1 MPIDKIVV
9 RKQPKQELWKAYTVV
24 KGRSPPM
31 RALSEKGVTKKM
43 AEKQKTAVQLSELRA
58 AGRLP
63 PRGKPVPKKTKK

>member
-1 MPIDKIVV
+1 MPIDKIVI
-9 RKQPKQELWKAYTVV
+9 RKQPKQELYKAYTVV

-63 PRGKPVPKKTKK
+63 PRKPAPKKTKK